1 MKELDT
7 PDFEGLGAK
16 MSRSRLRSWTH
27 LLDSDTQVGAGK
39 VTARQAQNG
48 HQGPDRESQQQCL
61 VAVCDSQMPQGS

>member
-16 MSRSRLRSWTH
+16 MGRSQLRSWSH
-27 LLDSDTQVGAGK
+27 LLDSDSQVGAGK

-48 HQGPDRESQQQCL
+48 HQDPDRES
-61 VAVCDSQMPQGS
+61 